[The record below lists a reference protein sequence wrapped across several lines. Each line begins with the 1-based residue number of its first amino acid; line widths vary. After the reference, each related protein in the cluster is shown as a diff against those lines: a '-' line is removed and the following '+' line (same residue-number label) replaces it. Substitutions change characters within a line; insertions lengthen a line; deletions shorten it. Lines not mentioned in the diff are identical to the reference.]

1 MMPNKVSVVLPTY
14 NESGHIV
21 DLVKNVIDNIP
32 SGWEYEIFVVDDNSP
47 DHTHDVV
54 TNAFRDNPSV
64 IAVLR
69 TFDRGFAKSI
79 RTGIER
85 ASGNQIIVMDSDFT
99 HDPVEIPRLLQVGAV
114 YDIVSGSRFCAGG
127 RMMDTAHYLASMLY
141 NWFVRIVIR
150 TQIQDNLGG
159 YFTISADTKFDSSDF
174 RNTVPR
180 FAEEARKA
188 NQALVDAIGAIAA
201 DKKVTSAQ
209 VALAWLLA
217 RKPWIVP
224 IPGTTKLNRVE
235 ENIGSAAV
243 VLTADELRNIENAV
257 SAIAV
262 QGERYSPQQA
272 ARIDR

>member
-159 YFTISADTKFDSSDF
+159 YFTISADKLHHLPYDLIFFGYGDYFF
-174 RNTVPR
+174 R
-180 FAEEARKA
+180 
-188 NQALVDAIGAIAA
+188 LLHY
-201 DKKVTSAQ
+201 AQ
-209 VALAWLLA
+209 LA
-217 RKPWIVP
+217 RLSIVE
-224 IPGTTKLNRVE
+224 IPAQYLPRVSG
-235 ENIGSAAV
+235 NSKSRFV
-243 VLTADELRNIENAV
+243 RMLC
-257 SAIAV
+257 SYSIAV
-262 QGERYSPQQA
+262 FRLKFQAMRHVRANKERPTDRCKQGLR
-272 ARIDR
+272 